1 VALSSTTTC
10 NPTFTAASGQ
20 SYAFRLTV
28 RNTDNLSASATTT
41 VSTSTPAQVRIVQF
55 SAIPATV
62 QSGQPS
68 TLSWV
73 IDNATSA
80 TITPGVGS
88 VDPRTGSVS
97 VTPTQ
102 TTTYTLSATGPS
114 GTINSTVTVTAG
126 AATAGNPQI
135 IRYEANPV
143 TITVGQQA
151 TLSWTTSG
159 ASSASIS
166 GVGTVPVNGS
176 TTVSPT
182 TTTTYTLTATSADGR
197 SVTSPVTVVV
207 SAGQV
212 PQVVT
217 FVATPTTIDAGQSTK
232 LCWQVTN
239 ATNISITPGV
249 GSNLNANDCA
259 DVRPQQT
266 TTYTLTATNA
276 SGQIQANVT
285 VNVGQVR
292 ILSFTSDPAF
302 STASGNPV
310 TLAWTTQNASS
321 VIIVANELGPQTLPA
336 NGSLVVRPTTNTTYT
351 LTAYAPGGQTVS
363 VTISVFVR

>member
-1 VALSSTTTC
+1 VC
-10 NPTFTAASGQ
+10 NPTFTAAAGQ
-20 SYAFRLTV
+20 NYSFRLTV

-41 VSTSTPAQVRIVQF
+41 VSTATPAQVRIVQF

-62 QSGQPS
+62 QSGQAS

-80 TITPGVGS
+80 TITPGIGN

-102 TTTYTLSATGPS
+102 TTTYTLSATGAS
-114 GTINSTVTVTAG
+114 GTINSTVTVTVG
-126 AATAGNPQI
+126 AAPAGNPQI
-135 IRYEANPV
+135 VRYEANPL
-143 TITVGQQA
+143 TIQTGGSS
-151 TLSWTTSG
+151 TLSWTTTG
-159 ASSASIS
+159 ASTVSIS
-166 GVGTVPVNGS
+166 GVGNVPVNGS
-176 TTVSPT
+176 TTVTPT
-182 TTTTYTLTATSADGR
+182 ATTTYTLTATSADGR
-197 SVTSPVTVVV
+197 NVTSPITIVVT
-207 SAGQV
+207 AAQV
-212 PQVVT
+212 PQIVT
-217 FVATPTTIDAGQSTK
+217 FVANPATIDAGQSTK

-239 ATNISITPGV
+239 ASSIQITPGV

-259 DVRPQQT
+259 DVRPERT

-276 SGQIQANVT
+276 SGTIQANVT

-292 ILSFTSDPAF
+292 ITSFTSDPQF
-302 STASGNPV
+302 SPQSGAPV
-310 TLAWTTQNASS
+310 TLQWTTENAQS
-321 VIIVANELGPQTLPA
+321 VVIVGNELAPQNLQA
-336 NGSLVVRPTTNTTYT
+336 NGTLVVRPITNTTYT